1 MREKDKGKLGRGALG
16 YGDICKEKPAQ
27 YSVQVLLKYNHLH
40 FCSYYWTIFTLVQ
53 FLQPALLFACY
64 QYLEGVIPNLCS
76 QMMAALVHL
85 MTW

>member
-40 FCSYYWTIFTLVQ
+40 FCSYY
-53 FLQPALLFACY
+53 
-64 QYLEGVIPNLCS
+64 
-76 QMMAALVHL
+76 
-85 MTW
+85 